1 VLGILYESF
10 IHPLT
15 ILSGLPF
22 AGFGALLALAI
33 FRLDLS
39 IYAFVGIIML
49 IGIVKKNAIMMIDF
63 AIERERREH
72 TTARKAIL
80 EAASVRFRPIMMT
93 TMAALMG
100 TLPIALGH
108 GAGAESRRPLGIAVV
123 GGLLFS
129 QLITLYITPVV
140 YTYLDALQQRLA
152 RRRAEAPRT
161 YAEPGTRAAEA
172 AP

>member
-1 VLGILYESF
+1 
-10 IHPLT
+10 
-15 ILSGLPF
+15 
-22 AGFGALLALAI
+22 
-33 FRLDLS
+33 
-39 IYAFVGIIML
+39 VGIIML

-63 AIERERREH
+63 AIARERQEH
-72 TTARKAIL
+72 TTARNAIL

-140 YTYLDALQQRLA
+140 YTYMDALQQRLA
-152 RRRAEAPRT
+152 RGRAAEPRAYTEPRT
-161 YAEPGTRAAEA
+161 GEARAAEA
-172 AP
+172 AR

>member
-1 VLGILYESF
+1 M
-10 IHPLT
+10 
-15 ILSGLPF
+15 
-22 AGFGALLALAI
+22 
-33 FRLDLS
+33 DLS

-63 AIERERREH
+63 AIEAERAGTHR
-72 TTARKAIL
+72 ARNAIL

-123 GGLLFS
+123 GGL
-129 QLITLYITPVV
+129 
-140 YTYLDALQQRLA
+140 ALLPAHYALHHAGGLHLSRCPA
-152 RRRAEAPRT
+152 AAAGPKAERSSH
-161 YAEPGTRAAEA
+161 GLS
-172 AP
+172 

>member
-1 VLGILYESF
+1 M
-10 IHPLT
+10 
-15 ILSGLPF
+15 
-22 AGFGALLALAI
+22 ALVI

-63 AIERERREH
+63 AIDRERQEH

-93 TMAALMG
+93 TMAALLG
-100 TLPIALGH
+100 AVPIAVGY
-108 GAGAESRRPLGIAVV
+108 GAGGEARQPLGLVVV

-129 QLITLYITPVV
+129 QLVTLYLTPVF
-140 YTYLDALQQRLA
+140 YTYMASLQEKLQSRKRKRVLQP
-152 RRRAEAPRT
+152 AETVA
-161 YAEPGTRAAEA
+161 
-172 AP
+172 